1 LILLQAILSHP
12 KALATIPE
20 LKESFLSKSPEQKM
34 RAIAAFKRDGA
45 EGRRDPE
52 WIRQAIEA
60 STRRTAGDFAEYE
73 KMRFDEYW
81 AEENPYLSDD
91 EEILD
96 SHKSTDANG
105 HGQCTDE
112 QDRETHGNGSM
123 VDQDRMMC
131 FDEPV
136 ISQIQM
142 KYDKELMVDQA
153 SKKIDDDDMVVQD
166 DDFWKEGSDL
176 ELDDDSLSETPQS
189 DNNADQSQSQDE
201 QDQKT
206 RNGDCTAGQDQQR
219 IGDESMMD
227 QVPDKNGEESMSDQ
241 DPLPDFVPDGAKD
254 CEAEYAPQSNG
265 INGDGNHIPEIPNSN
280 PSSNGSEA
288 DGLRATGSPSVVLAP
303 PVFNS
308 PCDQHK

>member
-1 LILLQAILSHP
+1 
-12 KALATIPE
+12 
-20 LKESFLSKSPEQKM
+20 M

-60 STRRTAGDFAEYE
+60 STRRAAGDFAEYE

-112 QDRETHGNGSM
+112 QDRETHGNESM
-123 VDQDRMMC
+123 AVQEQMMR

-136 ISQIQM
+136 VSQIQM
-142 KYDKELMVDQA
+142 KYDQELTADQA
-153 SKKIDDDDMVVQD
+153 SKKIDDEDMVVQD

-176 ELDDDSLSETPQS
+176 ELDDDSLSEAPQS
-189 DNNADQSQSQDE
+189 DNDTDQTQPQDD
-201 QDQKT
+201 QDQTT
-206 RNGDCTAGQDQQR
+206 RNGDHMAGQDQQK
-219 IGDESMMD
+219 IDDESIVV

-254 CEAEYAPQSNG
+254 CEAEYVPQSNG

-288 DGLRATGSPSVVLAP
+288 DALRATGNSSVALPP
-303 PVFNS
+303 PVYNS
-308 PCDQHK
+308 PYDQHK

>member
-1 LILLQAILSHP
+1 
-12 KALATIPE
+12 
-20 LKESFLSKSPEQKM
+20 M

-112 QDRETHGNGSM
+112 QDRETHGNESM
-123 VDQDRMMC
+123 AVQEQMMR

-136 ISQIQM
+136 VSQIQM
-142 KYDKELMVDQA
+142 KYDQELTADQA
-153 SKKIDDDDMVVQD
+153 SKKIDDEDMVVQD

-176 ELDDDSLSETPQS
+176 ELDDDSLSEAPQS
-189 DNNADQSQSQDE
+189 DNDTDQTQPQDD
-201 QDQKT
+201 QDQTT
-206 RNGDCTAGQDQQR
+206 RNGDHMAGQDQQK
-219 IGDESMMD
+219 IDDESIVV

-254 CEAEYAPQSNG
+254 CEAEYVPQSNG

-288 DGLRATGSPSVVLAP
+288 DALRATGNSSVALPP
-303 PVFNS
+303 PVYNS
-308 PCDQHK
+308 PYDQHK